1 METEAIEREDLL
13 RITKRNSTTASSRFE
28 GMASPINDNSASISL
43 EAEVDHT
50 SESELVVDFESI
62 PGCVGAA
69 VLHSLDGSLA
79 RPCMGELTEMD
90 ASILYQMLSNTCML
104 LERETLS
111 EEAKYSKERLRRI
124 TVSFSTVRYSA
135 AATKDGHVYIIK
147 TDLSSSS

>member
-43 EAEVDHT
+43 EAA
-50 SESELVVDFESI
+50 
-62 PGCVGAA
+62 GCVGAA

-135 AATKDGHVYIIK
+135 AVTKDGHVYIIK